1 MNTPSPALISQQAVR
16 RLPRLALIS
25 ICLLYVLAGMTGHDP
40 WKRIDVASFGYMWSL
55 AQEQSSYFNL
65 QLAGVTPE
73 FKAYLPYWLGA
84 WSIQATQGWLAPEVA
99 VRLPFSLMSLASM
112 TFLWYAIYHL
122 ARNPRAQPVAFAF
135 GGEAQPKDYAR
146 SLADAGLLAYMA
158 CLGLALPSHE
168 TTPMAMQL
176 FGTAI
181 FFAGASAM
189 AYFPQ
194 RALVVWFGGLVVM
207 TMSGAPSMALILG
220 MGSCFLWFKHP
231 QAQLQQVG
239 LMLLTL
245 FSLLGL
251 VVSLDLWTW
260 QILPTAELTQNWR
273 EKAELL
279 MWFLWPAWPLAA
291 WTLWRWRGHWRTQL
305 WSQHLILPLFVF
317 IVTLMGSLT
326 TRAPEKTLLLA
337 LPSLAAL
344 AAFALPTLSRSVAAL
359 IDWFT
364 LLFFT
369 GCALMIWGV
378 WISLQTGVPAQPA
391 LNVARLVPGYVHNFD
406 VLSFSVA
413 VLVSV
418 VWLKLVQW
426 RIGRHP
432 TVIWKSLVLPASG
445 ATLCWVLL
453 MTLWLPI
460 LDRALSYRP
469 WSTQLVA
476 LMNYPSCVYA
486 DGLERNQLA
495 GLSYHGQF
503 VFIEFHSKLDGQPCD
518 WLMTRKSSQLLSMS
532 NEIQG
537 WQMVH
542 RSKRPAD
549 RNEEILIFK
558 RVGP

>member
-1 MNTPSPALISQQAVR
+1 VNTPSPVLISQQAVR

-25 ICLLYVLAGMTGHDP
+25 ICLLYVLAGLTGHDP
-40 WKRIDVASFGYMWSL
+40 WKRIDVASFGYMLSL
-55 AQEQSSYFNL
+55 AQAQSSYFDL

-73 FKAYLPYWLGA
+73 FKAFLPYWLGA
-84 WSIQATQGWLAPEVA
+84 WSIQVTQGWLAPEVA

-112 TFLWYAIYHL
+112 TFLWYAIYYL

-146 SLADAGLLAYMA
+146 SLADAGLLAYLA

-168 TTPMAMQL
+168 TTPMVMQL
-176 FGTAI
+176 SGMAI

-194 RALVVWFGGLVVM
+194 SAFMVWYVGLLVM
-207 TMSGAPSMALILG
+207 TMSGAPSLALILG
-220 MGSCFLWFKHP
+220 MGACFLWFKHP
-231 QAQLQQVG
+231 QAQLKQVG
-239 LMLLTL
+239 LMLLSL
-245 FSLLGL
+245 GSLLGL
-251 VVSLDLWTW
+251 TLYLELWAW
-260 QILPTAELTQNWR
+260 HILPTKELTLLWR
-273 EKAELL
+273 KKAELL
-279 MWFLWPAWPLAA
+279 LWFLWPAWPLAA
-291 WTLWRWRGHWRTQL
+291 WTLWRWRRHWKTQL
-305 WSQHLILPLFVF
+305 WSQHLTLPLFVL
-317 IVTLMGSLT
+317 IVTLMGSLL

-337 LPSLAAL
+337 FPSLAAM

-364 LLFFT
+364 LLFFS

-391 LNVARLVPGYVHNFD
+391 LNVARLVPGYLHQFDLLNFCAA
-406 VLSFSVA
+406 L
-413 VLVSV
+413 LVSTI
-418 VWLKLVQW
+418 WLKLVHW

-432 TVIWKSLVLPASG
+432 AVIWKSLVLPASG

-469 WSTQLVA
+469 WSTQLVG
-476 LMNYPSCVYA
+476 LMNHPKCVYA
-486 DGLERNQLA
+486 NGLERNQLA
-495 GLSYHGQF
+495 GLSYHG
-503 VFIEFHSKLDGQPCD
+503 EFDFLDFQNGMKHQSCD
-518 WLMTRKSSQLLSMS
+518 WLMTRPNSPLLAKS
-532 NEIQG
+532 NEIEG
-537 WQMVH
+537 WQLAH
-542 RSKRPAD
+542 KSKRPAD

-558 RVGP
+558 RVAP

>member
-1 MNTPSPALISQQAVR
+1 
-16 RLPRLALIS
+16 
-25 ICLLYVLAGMTGHDP
+25 MTGHDP

-194 RALVVWFGGLVVM
+194 RALVVWFGGLLVM

-260 QILPTAELTQNWR
+260 QILPTAELTQHWR

-413 VLVSV
+413 VLVSA

-503 VFIEFHSKLDGQPCD
+503 VFIDFHSKLDGQPCD
-518 WLMTRKSSQLLSMS
+518 WLMTRKSSQLLSTS